1 MQREI
6 ERRAAGVRRVVVER
20 IVDVCATSAAPASA
34 FQGRSVDV
42 SGRGMSVRAAHL
54 PELDA
59 PIVVRFQEHGSE
71 VIAEGVV
78 AWRRE
83 TEQGSE
89 FGVRFTALDSSS
101 VQSLKDL
108 CQASSLP
115 SLILPR
121 TEPEDGDTEP
131 VPEASGSVKLHIGGL
146 GAPLSARVRQQGD
159 RRLSLGSSLDF
170 LRVGRSVEIEDGSPG
185 SRRGA
190 RIDEVDVAI
199 DPDSLVPELIVS
211 LRYESGTPLP
221 QATSSRP
228 PIGSSVSSADLFQVE
243 AGPGPKEPAA
253 KGPAPKEAARKEAA
267 PKEPAPKEP
276 ALAASKESLVPKRT
290 AAEEPAATTRS
301 PRAPAAEPAPK
312 DAAPVAKASV
322 PAARSPIS
330 VVRRPVSVVRTP
342 AGDATGVTATPASA
356 LRHDVG
362 AKLERDD
369 LACDEPDDELEL
381 GETDSS
387 ERPPPII
394 RRPNADTVR
403 SRQAGS
409 ERPAAASSAADAE
422 ADEPEP
428 PSLEI
433 EETDA
438 PTELERLRQR
448 LDGVLDG
455 LSSAARV
462 TGERCRQLGDVASRG
477 AGWVAIRARDASQSW
492 MSAHRAATPTRR
504 TSAAPRPSLRSAIA
518 RASAR
523 APGRAEGGG
532 ARSLP
537 RGTWLAAGFV
547 VLAAIGA
554 WRGRPSPSAP
564 PAAPAASVQPAPAAP
579 AAPSLPEPAPSP
591 SPRPLVPSV
600 DGDSEGSPEPETA
613 LAQAPLAGAAEPPSS
628 MPEIIARPAAR
639 QSIEKRAL
647 ARFAPAESSFD
658 EPASPRRKPS
668 GPVEFSSGR
677 LELPIVH
684 RLQLDR
690 PGESVRGEPTPTGFD
705 VVVVGR
711 KALEPPTSIAR
722 RDARIAK
729 ATLRNGAEG
738 ARLSF
743 RFRSTIPAYKVRLR
757 QDYVEIFISSK

>member
-20 IVDVCATSAAPASA
+20 IVDVCATSSASSA

-54 PELDA
+54 PELEA

-83 TEQGSE
+83 TSQGSE
-89 FGVRFTALDSSS
+89 FGVRFTALDSRS
-101 VQSLKDL
+101 VQSLKAL
-108 CQASSLP
+108 CQTESLP
-115 SLILPR
+115 AVILPR
-121 TEPEDGDTEP
+121 TESEDGDTEP

-146 GAPLSARVRQQGD
+146 GAPLSARVRQQGE

-170 LRVGRSVEIEDGSPG
+170 LRVGRSVEIEDGVPG

-199 DPDSLVPELIVS
+199 DPESQVPELIVS
-211 LRYESGTPLP
+211 LRYETGTPLP

-228 PIGSSVSSADLFQVE
+228 PIGSASQVHSADLFEVDE
-243 AGPGPKEPAA
+243 ARPLAKEPSLKADPRGAKAAAPAVKEPSPAA
-253 KGPAPKEAARKEAA
+253 KAVTP
-267 PKEPAPKEP
+267 
-276 ALAASKESLVPKRT
+276 L
-290 AAEEPAATTRS
+290 PAAKT
-301 PRAPAAEPAPK
+301 PAAV
-312 DAAPVAKASV
+312 AAPVLA
-322 PAARSPIS
+322 
-330 VVRRPVSVVRTP
+330 
-342 AGDATGVTATPASA
+342 ATPASMSRDA
-356 LRHDVG
+356 VQPSATGL
-362 AKLERDD
+362 AERDEPT
-369 LACDEPDDELEL
+369 AEDEADDEIEL
-381 GETDSS
+381 GEAQSSS

-394 RRPNADTVR
+394 RKSGAEIFRRAGTGTLR
-403 SRQAGS
+403 SRQAGES
-409 ERPAAASSAADAE
+409 PAPPSSARDSQE
-422 ADEPEP
+422 ARESEPP
-428 PSLEI
+428 PSLEV
-433 EETDA
+433 EEMDSA
-438 PTELERLRQR
+438 SDFERLRQR

-455 LSSAARV
+455 LAAAARV
-462 TGERCRQLGDVASRG
+462 TGERARQLGDAASRG
-477 AGWVAIRARDASQSW
+477 ASRMAIRARDAGQDFL
-492 MSAHRAATPTRR
+492 AARRAATPARR

-518 RASAR
+518 RASSR
-523 APGRAEGGG
+523 APGSRGEGDAQRG
-532 ARSLP
+532 LP

-554 WRGRPSPSAP
+554 WRGRPAP
-564 PAAPAASVQPAPAAP
+564 NVPPTVPAAAARPAPTPGAP
-579 AAPSLPEPAPSP
+579 TLSEPTPAPSP
-591 SPRPLVPSV
+591 SPRPPAPGL
-600 DGDSEGSPEPETA
+600 DGESESSGEPENA
-613 LAQAPLAGAAEPPSS
+613 LAQGPLSGVSEPA
-628 MPEIIARPAAR
+628 PEIIARPAR
-639 QSIEKRAL
+639 LPIEKRAL
-647 ARFAPAESSFD
+647 ARFAPNESSFD
-658 EPASPRRKPS
+658 EPPAPRRKTS

-690 PGESVRGEPTPTGFD
+690 AGESLRGERTPTGFD

-729 ATLRNGAEG
+729 ATLKNGGEG

-743 RFRSTIPAYKVRLR
+743 RFRSTIPGYKVRLR
-757 QDYVEIFISSK
+757 KDYVEIFISSR